1 MGKLRGKWR
10 GNGEIDEEM
19 EKIRREMKGIR
30 GKLEKMKEIEG
41 KTEEI

>member
-19 EKIRREMKGIR
+19 QK
-30 GKLEKMKEIEG
+30 KMKEIKE
-41 KTEEI
+41 KNRKLRVK